1 MIEDLKEILSI
12 TAKAKDLARQ
22 KDFSGL
28 AALLE
33 RREELMAHAGGSGCG
48 ELSETQKLLIQE
60 LLLCIRELDQEITAF
75 IKDEMAEKLR
85 EITEIAT
92 QSKVLSAYGKSLVKL
107 RKFDRV
113 K

>member
-1 MIEDLKEILSI
+1 
-12 TAKAKDLARQ
+12 
-22 KDFSGL
+22 
-28 AALLE
+28 
-33 RREELMAHAGGSGCG
+33 MAHAGGSGCG

-60 LLLCIRELDQEITAF
+60 LLLCIRELDQEITAL

-92 QSKVLSAYGKSLVKL
+92 QSKVLSAYGKSLLKL

>member
-1 MIEDLKEILSI
+1 
-12 TAKAKDLARQ
+12 
-22 KDFSGL
+22 
-28 AALLE
+28 
-33 RREELMAHAGGSGCG
+33 MAHASGSGCG

-60 LLLCIRELDQEITAF
+60 LLLCIRELDQEITAL